1 MHCTTECEA
10 VIFGNKD
17 VIVFHIL
24 IQKIKSKK
32 SWEPQKTVGEEKH
45 KKMRILSQNLIWMQC
60 ATAMVIFVAI
70 LPRGASDSGKNTD
83 YTYSL
88 LL

>member
-1 MHCTTECEA
+1 M
-10 VIFGNKD
+10 GPLKD
-17 VIVFHIL
+17 PWIRFFDIPT
-24 IQKIKSKK
+24 QKIKSKK